1 MREFEARKPA
11 AVILAAGS
19 SSRMGQIKPTVLLE
33 GLPML
38 LHAAKTFVDAGIDHI
53 VVVTGFDA
61 EKVAELAR
69 EHGLHPVYNDR
80 FGEGMFSSVLAG
92 IGAMPPEFDAVFVL
106 PVDIPFV
113 SPTTVSTIL
122 GAMGARPIVVPRHRG
137 RPGHPPLLHRAVF
150 DSLGGWHG
158 PDGLGGFLRMRS
170 SDVDYVDVDDRF
182 VLRDIDSRVDL
193 EQILLDRRRP

>member
-19 SSRMGQIKPTVLLE
+19 SSRMGQTKPTVLLE

-80 FGEGMFSSVLAG
+80 FGEGMFSSVLTG
-92 IGAMPPEFDAVFVL
+92 IGAVPPEFDAALVL

-137 RPGHPPLLHRAVF
+137 RPGHPPLYTARCSTAW
-150 DSLGGWHG
+150 GGG
-158 PDGLGGFLRMRS
+158 TARMGLGGS
-170 SDVDYVDVDDRF
+170 
-182 VLRDIDSRVDL
+182 
-193 EQILLDRRRP
+193 